1 MQIMLAT
8 PESFSSV
15 PSKTARAKSE
25 FFRAAGG
32 DDTVPAR
39 PSGGNDGSVIG
50 RPCWPTPTLRSST
63 RNAQQTQASKTAQRL
78 AKMVVSKVRSRDGAL
93 SIQTPSRDDK
103 QIDAVVL
110 NMPLNF
116 LLACRS
122 GA

>member
-15 PSKTARAKSE
+15 PRKTARAKSE
-25 FFRAAGG
+25 FFNTVGG
-32 DDTVPAR
+32 EDKVAAR
-39 PSGGNDGSVIG
+39 PFVGKDESVMVG
-50 RPCWPTPTLRSST
+50 PRSPTPTLRSST

-78 AKMVVSKVRSRDGAL
+78 AKMVVSNVRSRDGAL
-93 SIQTPSRDDK
+93 SIQTPSRDEK

-110 NMPLNF
+110 NMPLHF

-122 GA
+122 RA